1 MISTVQ
7 FEGRKGRH
15 STNDGTGPVATRGG
29 TMVGY
34 SFTLEGQ
41 AVDEDKGWTLD
52 LTDPK
57 VTGGELIR
65 TTKQDKI

>member
-1 MISTVQ
+1 
-7 FEGRKGRH
+7 
-15 STNDGTGPVATRGG
+15 
-29 TMVGY
+29 MVGY

-57 VTGGELIR
+57 VTAAIDKA
-65 TTKQDKI
+65 TKQAKI